1 MKAKTLHELNDVE
14 LTQKLEDLKVEFF
27 NLRFQKATGQLAN
40 PKAITEIK
48 KDIARVE
55 TIICER
61 EHAAAK

>member
-48 KDIARVE
+48 KDIARVK

-61 EHAAAK
+61 EHVAAK